1 MQILLHCVCNI
12 CVSLNLSLTI
22 NSAALSFYLCYIII
36 LMELQNTLKQLQCH
50 IEKMGS
56 LAVAYSGGVDSTFL
70 LKVTHDV
77 LQDRAIAVTA
87 RSSTYPERELNDAA
101 EFTRITGIKHIVIQS
116 EELEIEGFTNNPPN
130 RCYLCKYELF
140 SKIKEV
146 AQKYNIKHI
155 AEGSN
160 IDDLG
165 DYRPG
170 MQAIKE
176 LGIISPLK
184 DVGFG
189 KDAIRKLSKQMGLPT
204 WDKQSF
210 ACLASRF
217 PYGDKI
223 TPEKLTMVDRA
234 EQYLLDLGFKQVRVR
249 HHGDTARIE
258 VAEAERLKFFDLELM
273 DNVYK
278 QFQKIGFAY
287 TALDLK
293 GYRTGSM
300 NEVIDT
306 RQNILK

>member
-1 MQILLHCVCNI
+1 MKI
-12 CVSLNLSLTI
+12 
-22 NSAALSFYLCYIII
+22 
-36 LMELQNTLKQLQCH
+36 QNTLKQLKYN

-70 LKVTHDV
+70 LKVAHDV
-77 LQDRAIAVTA
+77 LQDSSIAVTA
-87 RSSTYPERELNDAA
+87 RSSTYPEREFKEAA
-101 EFTRITGIKHIVIQS
+101 EFTRSAGIKHIVIQS
-116 EELEIEGFTNNPPN
+116 EELDIEGFTANPPN

-146 AQKYNIKHI
+146 AGKHRIQYI

-160 IDDLG
+160 IDDLK

-184 DVGFG
+184 DAGLG

-204 WDKQSF
+204 WDKPAF

-217 PYGDKI
+217 PYGEKI
-223 TPEKLTMVDRA
+223 TQEKLAMVDRA
-234 EQYLLDLGFKQVRVR
+234 EQYLLNLGFKQVRVR

-258 VAEAERLKFFDLELM
+258 VAEAERLNFFDLELM

-287 TALDLK
+287 TSLDLK

-300 NEVIDT
+300 NEVIDP
-306 RQNILK
+306 RQEILE

>member
-1 MQILLHCVCNI
+1 
-12 CVSLNLSLTI
+12 
-22 NSAALSFYLCYIII
+22 
-36 LMELQNTLKQLQCH
+36 
-50 IEKMGS
+50 
-56 LAVAYSGGVDSTFL
+56 VDSTFL
-70 LKVTHDV
+70 LKIAHDV
-77 LQDRAIAVTA
+77 LQDQVIAVTA
-87 RSSTYPERELNDAA
+87 RSSTYPEREYKEAA
-101 EFTRITGIKHIVIQS
+101 EFTRNAGIKHIIIQS
-116 EELEIEGFTNNPPN
+116 EELDIEGFTANPPN

-146 AQKYNIKHI
+146 AEKYGIKHI

-184 DVGFG
+184 DVELG
-189 KDAIRKLSKQMGLPT
+189 KDAIRKLSKKMGLPT

-217 PYGDKI
+217 PYGEKI
-223 TPEKLTMVDRA
+223 TRDKLAMVDRA
-234 EQYLLDLGFKQVRVR
+234 EQYLLNLGFKQVRVR

-258 VAEAERLKFFDLELM
+258 VAGKERLKFFDLELM

-278 QFQKIGFAY
+278 QFQEIGFAY
-287 TALDLK
+287 TSLDLK

-306 RQNILK
+306 RHDIFE

>member
-1 MQILLHCVCNI
+1 
-12 CVSLNLSLTI
+12 
-22 NSAALSFYLCYIII
+22 
-36 LMELQNTLKQLQCH
+36 MELQNKLRQLRCN
-50 IEKMGS
+50 IENMGS
-56 LAVAYSGGVDSTFL
+56 LVVAYSGGVDSTFL
-70 LKVTHDV
+70 LKVAYDV
-77 LQDRAIAVTA
+77 LRDRTIAVTA
-87 RSSTYPERELNDAA
+87 RSSTYPEREFKKAA
-101 EFTRITGIKHIVIQS
+101 EFARSAGIKHIIIQS
-116 EELEIEGFTNNPPN
+116 EELDIEGFTNNPPN

-146 AQKYNIKHI
+146 AQKYNIKYI

-184 DVGFG
+184 DASLG
-189 KDAIRKLSKQMGLPT
+189 KDAIRKLSKKIGLPT

-217 PYGDKI
+217 PYGEKI
-223 TPEKLTMVDRA
+223 TQEKLAMVDRA

-258 VAEAERLKFFDLELM
+258 VAETERLKFFDLKLM

-278 QFQKIGFAY
+278 QFKKIGFAY

-306 RQNILK
+306 KNEILK

>member
-1 MQILLHCVCNI
+1 
-12 CVSLNLSLTI
+12 
-22 NSAALSFYLCYIII
+22 
-36 LMELQNTLKQLQCH
+36 MELQNTLKQLQCH
-50 IEKMGS
+50 IKKMGS

-101 EFTRITGIKHIVIQS
+101 EFTRNAGIKHIIIQS
-116 EELEIEGFTNNPPN
+116 EELDIEGFTANPPN

-146 AQKYNIKHI
+146 AQKYNIKYI

-184 DVGFG
+184 DVGFE

-210 ACLASRF
+210 ACLVSRF
-217 PYGDKI
+217 PYGEKI

-258 VAEAERLKFFDLELM
+258 VAGKERLKFFDLELM
-273 DNVYK
+273 DNVHK
-278 QFQKIGFAY
+278 QFHEIGFAY

-306 RQNILK
+306 REDMPK

>member
-1 MQILLHCVCNI
+1 MNR
-12 CVSLNLSLTI
+12 
-22 NSAALSFYLCYIII
+22 SA
-36 LMELQNTLKQLQCH
+36 
-50 IEKMGS
+50 
-56 LAVAYSGGVDSTFL
+56 
-70 LKVTHDV
+70 
-77 LQDRAIAVTA
+77 
-87 RSSTYPERELNDAA
+87 
-101 EFTRITGIKHIVIQS
+101 GIKHIIIQS
-116 EELEIEGFTNNPPN
+116 EELDIEGFTANPPN

-146 AQKYNIKHI
+146 AEKHRIQYI

-184 DVGFG
+184 DVGLG

-204 WDKQSF
+204 WDKSAF

-217 PYGDKI
+217 PYGMKI
-223 TPEKLTMVDRA
+223 TPDKLAMVDRA
-234 EQYLLDLGFKQVRVR
+234 EQYLLNLGFKQVRVR

-258 VAEAERLKFFDLELM
+258 VAGDERYKFFDLELM
-273 DNVYK
+273 DNIYK
-278 QFQKIGFAY
+278 QFQQIGFAY
-287 TALDLK
+287 TSLDLK

-306 RQNILK
+306 RQDILK

>member
-1 MQILLHCVCNI
+1 
-12 CVSLNLSLTI
+12 
-22 NSAALSFYLCYIII
+22 
-36 LMELQNTLKQLQCH
+36 MELQDTLKQLKYN
-50 IEKMGS
+50 IKKVGS

-70 LKVTHDV
+70 LKIAHDV
-77 LQDRAIAVTA
+77 LKDQVIAVTA
-87 RSSTYPERELNDAA
+87 RSSTYPERELNEAA
-101 EFTRITGIKHIVIQS
+101 EFTRSTGIKHIVIQS

-146 AQKYNIKHI
+146 AGRHHILYI

-184 DVGFG
+184 DVRLG

-217 PYGDKI
+217 PYGEKI
-223 TPEKLTMVDRA
+223 TQEKLTMVDRA

-278 QFQKIGFAY
+278 QFREIGFAY
-287 TALDLK
+287 TSLDLK

-306 RQNILK
+306 RQNIL

>member
-1 MQILLHCVCNI
+1 
-12 CVSLNLSLTI
+12 
-22 NSAALSFYLCYIII
+22 
-36 LMELQNTLKQLQCH
+36 MEVQNTLKQLRRH

-70 LKVTHDV
+70 LKVAHDV
-77 LQDRAIAVTA
+77 LQDSSIAVTA
-87 RSSTYPERELNDAA
+87 RSSTYPEREFKEAV
-101 EFTRITGIKHIVIQS
+101 EFTRSAGIKHIVIQS
-116 EELEIEGFTNNPPN
+116 EELEIEGFINNPPN

-140 SKIKEV
+140 SKIKE
-146 AQKYNIKHI
+146 AAGEYHIQYI

-160 IDDLG
+160 IDDLD

-184 DVGFG
+184 DVGLG
-189 KDAIRKLSKQMGLPT
+189 KDAIRKLSKQMGLST
-204 WDKQSF
+204 WDKPAF

-217 PYGDKI
+217 PYGEKI
-223 TPEKLTMVDRA
+223 TQEKLAMVDRA
-234 EQYLLDLGFKQVRVR
+234 EQHLLNLGFKQVRVR

-273 DNVYK
+273 DNIYK

-287 TALDLK
+287 TSLDLK
-293 GYRTGSM
+293 GYRMGSM

-306 RQNILK
+306 QQNILK

>member
-1 MQILLHCVCNI
+1 M
-12 CVSLNLSLTI
+12 
-22 NSAALSFYLCYIII
+22 
-36 LMELQNTLKQLQCH
+36 LMELQDKLKQLRRR
-50 IEKMGS
+50 IEKLGS

-70 LKVTHDV
+70 LKVAHDV
-77 LQDRAIAVTA
+77 LQDQVLAVTA
-87 RSSTYPERELNDAA
+87 RSSTYPEREFKEAA
-101 EFTRITGIKHIVIQS
+101 EFTRNAGIRHIVIQS

-140 SKIKEV
+140 SKIKDV
-146 AQKYNIKHI
+146 AVKYHIQYI

-176 LGIISPLK
+176 LGIINPLK
-184 DVGFG
+184 DVGLG
-189 KDAIRKLSKQMGLPT
+189 KDAIRKLSKQMGLST
-204 WDKQSF
+204 WDKPAF

-217 PYGDKI
+217 PYGEKI
-223 TPEKLTMVDRA
+223 TKEKLAMVDKA
-234 EQYLLDLGFKQVRVR
+234 EQHLLNLGFKQVRVR

-258 VAEAERLKFFDLELM
+258 VAESERPKFFNLELM
-273 DNVYK
+273 DKIYK
-278 QFQKIGFAY
+278 QFQEIGFAY

-300 NEVIDT
+300 NEVIDP
-306 RQNILK
+306 RQEKLV

>member
-1 MQILLHCVCNI
+1 M
-12 CVSLNLSLTI
+12 
-22 NSAALSFYLCYIII
+22 CYIII
-36 LMELQNTLKQLQCH
+36 FMERQDALKQLEYN
-50 IEKMGS
+50 IGEKGS

-70 LKVTHDV
+70 LKVAHDV
-77 LQDRAIAVTA
+77 LQDRVIAVTA
-87 RSSTYPERELNDAA
+87 RSSIHPQREFKEAA
-101 EFTRITGIKHIVIQS
+101 EFARSAGIKHIIIQS
-116 EELEIEGFTNNPPN
+116 EELEIEGFTDNPPH

-146 AQKYNIKHI
+146 AGKHGIKHI

-170 MQAIKE
+170 MKAIKE

-184 DVGFG
+184 DAGLG
-189 KDAIRKLSKQMGLPT
+189 KDVIRKLSKQMRLLT

-217 PYGDKI
+217 PYGEKI
-223 TPEKLTMVDRA
+223 TQEKLAMVDRA
-234 EQYLLDLGFKQVRVR
+234 EQCLLSFGFKQVRVR

-258 VAEAERLKFFDLELM
+258 VAEAERPKFFDLELM

-278 QFQKIGFAY
+278 QFREIGFAY
-287 TALDLK
+287 TALDLQ

-306 RQNILK
+306 RLEILE

>member
-1 MQILLHCVCNI
+1 M
-12 CVSLNLSLTI
+12 
-22 NSAALSFYLCYIII
+22 CYIII
-36 LMELQNTLKQLQCH
+36 IMELQDKLKQLEQH
-50 IEKMGS
+50 IKQMGS
-56 LAVAYSGGVDSTFL
+56 LAVAYSGGVDSMFL
-70 LKVTHDV
+70 LGVAHDV
-77 LQDRAIAVTA
+77 LQGLVIAVTA
-87 RSSTYPERELNDAA
+87 RSATYPEREFKEAA
-101 EFTRITGIKHIVIQS
+101 EFARSAGIKHIVIEF
-116 EELEIEGFTNNPPN
+116 EELEIEGFADNPPN

-146 AQKYNIKHI
+146 AEKHNIQLI

-184 DVGFG
+184 DAGLG
-189 KDAIRKLSKQMGLPT
+189 KDEIRILSKQMGLPT
-204 WDKQSF
+204 WDKPAF

-217 PYGDKI
+217 PYGVKI
-223 TPEKLTMVDRA
+223 TREKLAMVDRA
-234 EQYLLDLGFKQVRVR
+234 ERCLIELGFKQVRVR

-258 VAEAERLKFFDLELM
+258 VAEAERLKFFDLDIM

-278 QFQKIGFAY
+278 QFQEIGFAY
-287 TALDLK
+287 ASLDLK

-306 RQNILK
+306 KKS

>member
-1 MQILLHCVCNI
+1 M
-12 CVSLNLSLTI
+12 
-22 NSAALSFYLCYIII
+22 CYIIT
-36 LMELQNTLKQLQCH
+36 LMELQNTLKQLECH
-50 IEKMGS
+50 IEKIGS

-70 LKVTHDV
+70 LKVAHDV
-77 LQDRAIAVTA
+77 LRDQVIAVTA
-87 RSSTYPERELNDAA
+87 RSSTYPEREFKEAA
-101 EFTRITGIKHIVIQS
+101 EFTRTAGIKHIIIQS
-116 EELEIEGFTNNPPN
+116 EELEIEGFTDNPPN
-130 RCYLCKYELF
+130 RCYLCKHELF

-146 AQKYNIKHI
+146 AQKYNIKYI

-184 DVGFG
+184 DTGLG
-189 KDAIRKLSKQMGLPT
+189 KDAIRKLSKQMELPT
-204 WDKQSF
+204 WDKPAF

-217 PYGDKI
+217 PYGVKI
-223 TPEKLTMVDRA
+223 TRDKLAMVDRA
-234 EQYLLDLGFKQVRVR
+234 EQYLLNLGFKQVRVR

-258 VAEAERLKFFDLELM
+258 VAVAERLKFFDLELM
-273 DNVYK
+273 DNIYK

-287 TALDLK
+287 TSLDLK
-293 GYRTGSM
+293 GYHTGSM

>member
-1 MQILLHCVCNI
+1 
-12 CVSLNLSLTI
+12 
-22 NSAALSFYLCYIII
+22 
-36 LMELQNTLKQLQCH
+36 MERQDALKQLEYN
-50 IEKMGS
+50 IGEKGS

-70 LKVTHDV
+70 LKVAHDV
-77 LQDRAIAVTA
+77 LQDRVIAVTA
-87 RSSTYPERELNDAA
+87 RSSIHPQREFKEAA
-101 EFTRITGIKHIVIQS
+101 EFARSAGIKHIIIQS
-116 EELEIEGFTNNPPN
+116 EELEIEGFTDNPPH

-146 AQKYNIKHI
+146 AGKHGIKHI

-170 MQAIKE
+170 MKAIKE

-184 DVGFG
+184 DAGLG
-189 KDAIRKLSKQMGLPT
+189 KDVIRKLSKQMRLPT

-217 PYGDKI
+217 PYGEKI
-223 TPEKLTMVDRA
+223 TQEKLAMVDRA
-234 EQYLLDLGFKQVRVR
+234 EQCLLSFGFKQVRVR

-258 VAEAERLKFFDLELM
+258 VAEAERPKFFDLELM

-278 QFQKIGFAY
+278 QFREIGFAY
-287 TALDLK
+287 TALDLQ

-306 RQNILK
+306 RLEILE

>member
-22 NSAALSFYLCYIII
+22 NSAALSFCLCYIII
-36 LMELQNTLKQLQCH
+36 LMRLQNTLKQLKSH

-70 LKVTHDV
+70 LKIAHDV

-87 RSSTYPERELNDAA
+87 RSLTYPEREFKEAA
-101 EFTRITGIKHIVIQS
+101 KFTRSAGIKHIIIQS
-116 EELEIEGFTNNPPN
+116 EELDIEGFTTNPPN

-146 AQKYNIKHI
+146 AQKYNIKYI

-170 MQAIKE
+170 MRAIKE

-204 WDKQSF
+204 WDKPAF

-217 PYGDKI
+217 PYGEKI
-223 TPEKLTMVDRA
+223 TQEKLAMVDRA
-234 EQYLLDLGFKQVRVR
+234 EQFLLDLGFKQVRVR

-258 VAEAERLKFFDLELM
+258 VAETERLKFFDLKLM

-287 TALDLK
+287 TSLDLK

-306 RQNILK
+306 RQDILE

>member
-1 MQILLHCVCNI
+1 
-12 CVSLNLSLTI
+12 
-22 NSAALSFYLCYIII
+22 
-36 LMELQNTLKQLQCH
+36 MELQNTLKQLKCH

-70 LKVTHDV
+70 LKIAHDV
-77 LQDRAIAVTA
+77 LKDQVIAVTA
-87 RSSTYPERELNDAA
+87 RSSTYPERELNEAA
-101 EFTRITGIKHIVIQS
+101 EFTRSTGIKHIVIQS
-116 EELEIEGFTNNPPN
+116 EELEIEGFTSNPPN

-146 AQKYNIKHI
+146 AQKYNIKYI

-184 DVGFG
+184 DVRLG

-217 PYGDKI
+217 PYGEKI
-223 TPEKLTMVDRA
+223 TQEKLTMVDRA

-278 QFQKIGFAY
+278 QFREIGFAY

-306 RQNILK
+306 RQDILK

>member
-1 MQILLHCVCNI
+1 M
-12 CVSLNLSLTI
+12 
-22 NSAALSFYLCYIII
+22 CYIII
-36 LMELQNTLKQLQCH
+36 LMELQNALKQLKCH

-70 LKVTHDV
+70 LKIAHDV

-101 EFTRITGIKHIVIQS
+101 EFTRSAGIKHIIIQS
-116 EELEIEGFTNNPPN
+116 EELDIEGFTANPPN

-146 AQKYNIKHI
+146 AGKHRIQYI

-184 DVGFG
+184 DAGLG

-217 PYGDKI
+217 PYGEKI
-223 TPEKLTMVDRA
+223 TQEKLAMVDRA
-234 EQYLLDLGFKQVRVR
+234 EQYLLNLGFKQIRVR

-258 VAEAERLKFFDLELM
+258 VAGIERLKFFDLELM

-278 QFQKIGFAY
+278 QFQEIGFAY

-300 NEVIDT
+300 NEVINTQQD
-306 RQNILK
+306 ILK

>member
-1 MQILLHCVCNI
+1 
-12 CVSLNLSLTI
+12 
-22 NSAALSFYLCYIII
+22 
-36 LMELQNTLKQLQCH
+36 MEVQNTLKQLRRH

-70 LKVTHDV
+70 LKVAHDV
-77 LQDRAIAVTA
+77 LQDSSIAVTA
-87 RSSTYPERELNDAA
+87 RSSTYPEREFKEAV
-101 EFTRITGIKHIVIQS
+101 EFTRSAGIKHIVIQS
-116 EELEIEGFTNNPPN
+116 EELEIEGFINNPPN

-140 SKIKEV
+140 SKIKE
-146 AQKYNIKHI
+146 AAGEYHIQYI

-160 IDDLG
+160 IDDLD

-184 DVGFG
+184 DAGLG
-189 KDAIRKLSKQMGLPT
+189 KDAIRKLSKKMGLPT

-217 PYGDKI
+217 PYGEKI
-223 TPEKLTMVDRA
+223 TQEKLAMVDRA
-234 EQYLLDLGFKQVRVR
+234 EQYLIDLGFKQVRVR

-258 VAEAERLKFFDLELM
+258 VAGTERLKFFDLKLM
-273 DNVYK
+273 EDVYK
-278 QFQKIGFAY
+278 QFQEIGFVY

-300 NEVIDT
+300 NEVLDT
-306 RQNILK
+306 

>member
-1 MQILLHCVCNI
+1 
-12 CVSLNLSLTI
+12 
-22 NSAALSFYLCYIII
+22 
-36 LMELQNTLKQLQCH
+36 MERQDALKQLEYN
-50 IEKMGS
+50 IGEKGS

-70 LKVTHDV
+70 LKVVHDV
-77 LQDRAIAVTA
+77 LQDRVIAVTA
-87 RSSTYPERELNDAA
+87 RSSIHPQREFKEAA
-101 EFTRITGIKHIVIQS
+101 EFARSAGIKHIIIQS
-116 EELEIEGFTNNPPN
+116 EELEIEGFTDNPPH

-146 AQKYNIKHI
+146 AGKHGIKHI

-170 MQAIKE
+170 MKAIKE

-184 DVGFG
+184 DAGLG
-189 KDAIRKLSKQMGLPT
+189 KDVIRKLSKQMRLPT

-217 PYGDKI
+217 PYGEKI
-223 TPEKLTMVDRA
+223 TQEKLAMVDRA
-234 EQYLLDLGFKQVRVR
+234 EQCLLSFGFKQVRVR

-258 VAEAERLKFFDLELM
+258 VAEAERPKFFDLELM

-278 QFQKIGFAY
+278 QFREIGFAY
-287 TALDLK
+287 TALDLQ

-306 RQNILK
+306 RLEILE